1 MARRAFLTVSEFLS
15 YQGDAMKHRNQI
27 GLRSSGLLVGL
38 CLLALVQAAAEPLP
52 LKRAVELALTHAT
65 ATGIAAADEQH
76 ALQSYR
82 ELHNNYIPQVTVGSG
97 LGKSWGYP
105 LSLEGAAPS
114 LFNTTAQSAVFN
126 PALREFLRSA
136 RAEWQATTNQSKDQR
151 NAVIQDTVLSY
162 AELGKWEERT
172 ARFQQEQAA
181 AKRFEDAIG
190 ERVKEGVD
198 SPLEGIKARLATAR
212 VTLRFAE
219 AQGSAD
225 VLREHLSRL
234 TGLPGATIET
244 VKDSVPAFPA
254 LPQDEDL
261 KTSVEK
267 TSYTVQSAV
276 DHARAQY
283 LRAKGEHKA
292 LWPTLDFAAQY
303 ALLATFNNYDRFF
316 QPNSF
321 EANNA
326 TVGVAIRFPFFN
338 ASQRA
343 HARAADAEAEKAR
356 RQAEAAKNQVSEETL
371 KLQRAVRQL
380 EAAQEVAKLEYEIA
394 QSNLESA
401 QTRMDAGTAT
411 VKDLGD
417 ARAQASERY
426 IALQDTTFELQRARV
441 GLMRSTGDL
450 EKWINGFN

>member
-1 MARRAFLTVSEFLS
+1 
-15 YQGDAMKHRNQI
+15 MKHRNRV

-38 CLLALVQAAAEPLP
+38 CLCIGVRAAAEPLP

-76 ALQSYR
+76 AFQGYR

-105 LSLEGAAPS
+105 LSLEGSAPA

-126 PALREFLRSA
+126 PALREFLKSA
-136 RAEWQATTNQSKDQR
+136 RAEWQATTNQTKDQR

-162 AELGKWEERT
+162 AELGKWEERIT
-172 ARFQQEQAA
+172 RFQQEQAA

-198 SPLEGIKARLATAR
+198 SPLDGTKARLAMAR
-212 VTLRFAE
+212 MTLRVAE

-225 VLREHLSRL
+225 VLREHLSKL
-234 TGLPGATIET
+234 TGLPATTIET
-244 VKDSVPAFPA
+244 VKDSVPAFPV
-254 LPQDEDL
+254 LQQDEDL

-267 TSYTVQSAV
+267 TSPAVQSAV

-292 LWPTLDFAAQY
+292 LWPSLDFAAQY
-303 ALLATFNNYDRFF
+303 ALLATFNNYEKYF
-316 QPNSF
+316 QPHSF
-321 EANNA
+321 QANNA
-326 TVGVAIRFPFFN
+326 TLGVAIRFPLFN
-338 ASQRA
+338 ATQSA

-356 RQAEAAKNQVSEETL
+356 RQAEATKNQVSEETL

-380 EAAQEVAKLEYEIA
+380 EAAQEVAQLEYEIA
-394 QSNLESA
+394 QSNLDTA
-401 QTRMDAGTAT
+401 QTRLDAGTAT
-411 VKDLGD
+411 IKDLGE
-417 ARAQASERY
+417 ARAQAGERY
-426 IALQDTTFELQRARV
+426 IAVQDATFELQRARV
-441 GLMRSTGDL
+441 GLLRSTGEL
-450 EKWINGFN
+450 EKWINATN

>member
-1 MARRAFLTVSEFLS
+1 
-15 YQGDAMKHRNQI
+15 MKHRDWV
-27 GLRSSGLLVGL
+27 GLRWRGLCVGL
-38 CLLALVQAAAEPLP
+38 CLVAAIQAAAEPLS

-105 LSLEGAAPS
+105 LSLEGSAPA

-126 PALREFLRSA
+126 PALREFLKSA
-136 RAEWQATTNQSKDQR
+136 RAEWQATTTQTKDQR

-162 AELGKWEERT
+162 AELGKWEERI

-181 AKRFEDAIG
+181 VKRFEDAIG

-198 SPLEGIKARLATAR
+198 SPLEGTKARLATAR
-212 VTLRFAE
+212 VTLRVAE
-219 AQGSAD
+219 AQGSSD
-225 VLREHLSRL
+225 VLREHLSKL
-234 TGLPGATIET
+234 TGLPAATIET
-244 VKDSVPAFPA
+244 VKDSVPAFPV
-254 LPQDEDL
+254 LQQDENL

-267 TSYTVQSAV
+267 TSPAVQSAV
-276 DHARAQY
+276 EHARAQY

-292 LWPTLDFAAQY
+292 LWPSLDFAAQY
-303 ALLATFNNYDRFF
+303 ALLATFNNYDQFF
-316 QPNSF
+316 QPHSF
-321 EANNA
+321 QANNA
-326 TVGVAIRFPFFN
+326 TVGVAIRFPIFN
-338 ASQRA
+338 ATQSA

-356 RQAEAAKNQVSEETL
+356 RQAEATKNQVSEQTL

-380 EAAQEVAKLEYEIA
+380 EAAQEVAQLEYEIA
-394 QSNLESA
+394 QSNLDSA
-401 QTRMDAGTAT
+401 QTRLDAGTAT
-411 VKDLGD
+411 VKDLGE

-426 IALQDTTFELQRARV
+426 IAVQDATFELQRARV
-441 GLMRSTGDL
+441 GLLRSTGEL
-450 EKWINGFN
+450 EKWINGGL